1 MEGDDN
7 NMNSDDDDLLNND
20 DPVPFHPKTVFPHKL
35 NVEVAFEA
43 SSLQALK
50 YKFIND
56 YESGFE
62 STLFRNEGTLIEIR
76 LG

>member
-7 NMNSDDDDLLNND
+7 NINSDDVDLLNNED
-20 DPVPFHPKTVFPHKL
+20 RVPFHPKTVFPHKL

-43 SSLQALK
+43 SSIQALK

-62 STLFRNEGTLIEIR
+62 SALVINEGTLIEIR

>member
-20 DPVPFHPKTVFPHKL
+20 DQVPFHPKTVFPHKL

-50 YKFIND
+50 YEFIND
-56 YESGFE
+56 CEIGFE
-62 STLFRNEGTLIEIR
+62 SALFRNEGTLIEIKI
-76 LG
+76 G